1 MLACLHC
8 QRARENRSRKECR
21 LTRRYAV
28 ITYYDMSDA
37 PKKYMYLGTEPHV
50 GSSGSTS
57 SPRATVPVLVDT
69 RVYSTQFTSRV
80 LPSTSRTSY
89 SKKLQLLPLLSDLSQ
104 AYLLQ

>member
-57 SPRATVPVLVDT
+57 SPRATGTVPVKVHVMNVP
-69 RVYSTQFTSRV
+69 RGW
-80 LPSTSRTSY
+80 
-89 SKKLQLLPLLSDLSQ
+89 
-104 AYLLQ
+104 